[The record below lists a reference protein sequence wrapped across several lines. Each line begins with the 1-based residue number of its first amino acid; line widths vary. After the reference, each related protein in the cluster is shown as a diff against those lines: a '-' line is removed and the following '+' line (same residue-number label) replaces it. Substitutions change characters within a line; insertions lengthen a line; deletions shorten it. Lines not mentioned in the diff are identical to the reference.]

1 MALLFILSTTHS
13 PAKQPTPSSA
23 SPSATTPPHQGTID
37 ATLIKFA
44 GREEALMEKL
54 HLKYKVPFNRGQF
67 AVAMAEAPPTAAAS
81 TPPAASAAPAAP
93 AAMAPPTPAPP
104 PVPVPTPAP
113 APAPTPAEAEPP
125 AQPPNAHRS
134 RLTAFYAKH
143 NPAKLGTVEATLVKF
158 AGREGELFGKLR
170 HKYKVPPGAED

>member
-1 MALLFILSTTHS
+1 MALLFILPTTHS

-67 AVAMAEAPPTAAAS
+67 AVAVAEAPPTAAAS
-81 TPPAASAAPAAP
+81 TPNAAPAAP
-93 AAMAPPTPAPP
+93 MPAPA
-104 PVPVPTPAP
+104 PVPAPAPAP
-113 APAPTPAEAEPP
+113 APAPTPAPTPAEPEPP

-134 RLTAFYAKH
+134 RLTAFYTKH

-158 AGREGELFGKLR
+158 AGREDELFGKLR